1 MINEINHLVFVF
13 SLNFLVWESGYRK
26 EAPIVTVNKQL
37 LSNHLQTVSVYV
49 LAEVL
54 REVKKK

>member
-37 LSNHLQTVSVYV
+37 LGNHLQTVSVYV
-49 LAEVL
+49 LLKFWE
-54 REVKKK
+54 KKKK